1 VPEVLA
7 QGLTDRSVLASE
19 LVDVLVSGR
28 HLSLA
33 EAYPKVQGMLRELS
47 SQGRTFAQLGLDDL
61 QSHLGF
67 GDPELLRALEP
78 ERFLA
83 RRKVLGGTAPEA
95 QTVYLDYALN
105 RLKLERLELKEL
117 KSRRRKA
124 LRTLAQEPLS
134 LLGEPAQRVSRVS

>member
-1 VPEVLA
+1 MV
-7 QGLTDRSVLASE
+7 
-19 LVDVLVSGR
+19 GR

-47 SQGRTFAQLGLDDL
+47 SQGRTVAQLGLDDL
-61 QSHLGF
+61 HSHLGF

-95 QTVYLDYALN
+95 QAVYLD
-105 RLKLERLELKEL
+105 
-117 KSRRRKA
+117 
-124 LRTLAQEPLS
+124 LS
-134 LLGEPAQRVSRVS
+134 LIHI